1 MGFEDWI
8 NNKAHSDDI
17 KVSVSEKKL
26 KRVNVKEEKPKRES
40 VAKKSSK
47 KVIVEETDSKY
58 FKFTG
63 RSKLTLA
70 KFTGNMPKVV
80 IPEYVEGK
88 PVVAIA
94 KGAFEDCNSLL
105 ELVMPESIATI
116 NGSAFKNCS
125 NLKAM
130 HISNNVA
137 QLVST
142 SFEGCVSLEEVNIP
156 DNVTDVNYRM
166 LVDSP
171 IKKLHLGKSVK
182 SVTHVLFRTR
192 DYMNRKTEKI
202 TVDKDNQNFEVKNDA
217 LLTKDGKVLITFFGN
232 EEIYQIPDT
241 VETIMDGA
249 FCGCNTLKDII
260 IPESVTEIRNGAF
273 ENCGNLT
280 DITLPSKLKNIAN
293 YVFYNCSKLT
303 NVNVPDGLESI
314 DYDTFTG
321 CPNLVRTEKIRS
333 LYNNLYEYMGGFN
346 NYINRP
352 YLMNGGTSMS
362 YYSNSKFAAD
372 LNVKLSDGVD
382 ISVSFGNDADTLT
395 LKVLDT
401 SGKQIFYKDCGNYSL
416 LCTQDESMLETDK
429 LNEEVGRYS
438 ASRVDMQ
445 KFIDTSNVG
454 LLISMIKS
462 AADLE
467 YEKAEDSF
475 GDDYDIDDYD
485 ISVDEDEYD
494 FDEDDYYDSEDDV
507 DEDDEEY
514 LEYRF
519 KKFVA
524 RENAFF
530 GEYCNSYNSMVEMLG
545 KVLAE
550 HFKQMEDLAEIS
562 YRVDVYH
569 DKYADATIKDD
580 LNTVRLGK
588 LVNDN
593 DEQSDESEIAER
605 LRASSELQNYTPE
618 SILVLVKYLHNPDYK
633 TGCMFKQTWQ
643 PGGKIDLEIELM

>member
-1 MGFEDWI
+1 
-8 NNKAHSDDI
+8 
-17 KVSVSEKKL
+17 
-26 KRVNVKEEKPKRES
+26 
-40 VAKKSSK
+40 
-47 KVIVEETDSKY
+47 
-58 FKFTG
+58 
-63 RSKLTLA
+63 
-70 KFTGNMPKVV
+70 
-80 IPEYVEGK
+80 
-88 PVVAIA
+88 
-94 KGAFEDCNSLL
+94 
-105 ELVMPESIATI
+105 
-116 NGSAFKNCS
+116 
-125 NLKAM
+125 
-130 HISNNVA
+130 
-137 QLVST
+137 
-142 SFEGCVSLEEVNIP
+142 
-156 DNVTDVNYRM
+156 
-166 LVDSP
+166 
-171 IKKLHLGKSVK
+171 
-182 SVTHVLFRTR
+182 
-192 DYMNRKTEKI
+192 
-202 TVDKDNQNFEVKNDA
+202 
-217 LLTKDGKVLITFFGN
+217 
-232 EEIYQIPDT
+232 
-241 VETIMDGA
+241 
-249 FCGCNTLKDII
+249 
-260 IPESVTEIRNGAF
+260 
-273 ENCGNLT
+273 
-280 DITLPSKLKNIAN
+280 
-293 YVFYNCSKLT
+293 
-303 NVNVPDGLESI
+303 
-314 DYDTFTG
+314 
-321 CPNLVRTEKIRS
+321 
-333 LYNNLYEYMGGFN
+333 
-346 NYINRP
+346 
-352 YLMNGGTSMS
+352 MS